1 MMRSHAKIAAASLL
15 VLGVGCGG
23 TEAVPVEEG
32 RAPNWPE
39 ELLTGEGSGRPAL
52 YLGAEPNSPAIG
64 YVSPDVRVR
73 IAGAPSGDRVPVHI
87 EGPLKVRGWLALTRL
102 SARVQARGRV
112 DGTPTYLGPN
122 DLVGVRGSGEGANLR
137 VEVRPWL
144 GRAET
149 AATLGSFVGE
159 FPGSSLGADEVD
171 PATAEPPTP
180 GEPHALPAGQE
191 VPLYDR
197 PGGSVI
203 ANIPALDPPVQ
214 VVVLRERGEWKG
226 VRVGVGPY
234 LIGYVNVELTAGGT
248 LLMQALGPPS
258 DELPPGPVPERLQA
272 DSERPLWRVPAR
284 TRVRFDRKIIA
295 VTRDPGFAREIRR
308 FPSGEVD
315 VFVAVDDQVAVRGMV
330 RVDDLEEYSG
340 EGATPPAGET
350 PAGETPADV
359 PPPPPATDVPPPPP
373 PPAATPPAPP
383 PQGGLI
389 RPGAQ

>member
-1 MMRSHAKIAAASLL
+1 MMRSLGQIGVALSLSLAA
-15 VLGVGCGG
+15 CGG
-23 TEAVPVEEG
+23 TEEPPVEEG
-32 RAPNWPE
+32 RAANWPA

-52 YLGAEPNSPAIG
+52 YLGAEPNAPAIG

-73 IAGAPSGDRVPVHI
+73 ITGAPSGDRVPVHI

-102 SARVQARGRV
+102 SARVQKRGRV
-112 DGTPTYLGPN
+112 EGTPTYLGPN
-122 DLVGVRGSGEGANLR
+122 DVVGVRGSGAGRNLR

-144 GRAET
+144 GRADT

-159 FPGSSLGADEVD
+159 FPGESLGPDEVD
-171 PATAEPPTP
+171 LATAEQPTP
-180 GEPHALPAGQE
+180 GQNRLLPAGQE

-203 ANIPALDPPVQ
+203 ANIPALDPPLS
-214 VVVLRERGEWKG
+214 VVVLRERNEWKG

-234 LIGYVNVELTAGGT
+234 LIGYVNVELGPE
-248 LLMQALGPPS
+248 QASLIAVAEPTDALPSGPI
-258 DELPPGPVPERLQA
+258 PERLQA

-315 VFVAVDDQVAVRGMV
+315 VFVAVDDQVAVRGMI
-330 RVDDLEEYSG
+330 RVGDLEEYTG
-340 EGATPPAGET
+340 EGSTPPATET
-350 PAGETPADV
+350 PPTEV
-359 PPPPPATDVPPPPP
+359 PPPPTTTSTPPPPP
-373 PPAATPPAPP
+373 PPPPP